1 MACNRSADRG
11 PAYHGQPPLP
21 WLAVLA
27 GASGIA
33 FGADWLGAAFGLDA
47 TRIWVRM
54 AATGVAAALAVPLA
68 LQTRIPALPV
78 GRSRTLGM
86 VMLLLAALITW
97 GIAALAAERA
107 WFDGISMM
115 LILLITLPVHA
126 AIVFLRGA
134 RARPVHMPAARPGAS
149 SPALL
154 LPPLAIVFAGYALL
168 PPETTGSRFALPL
181 LLVVTV
187 WGAVLMVHSLAISG
201 AWPKRLSRI
210 SDNPTMRVLAIIL
223 SVLAALLMLAALLT
237 HADPVSRGPVSR
249 GIAAIAGCVMVT
261 SIAVALS
268 PGIRHRANKRSS

>member
-1 MACNRSADRG
+1 
-11 PAYHGQPPLP
+11 
-21 WLAVLA
+21 
-27 GASGIA
+27 
-33 FGADWLGAAFGLDA
+33 
-47 TRIWVRM
+47 
-54 AATGVAAALAVPLA
+54 
-68 LQTRIPALPV
+68 
-78 GRSRTLGM
+78 
-86 VMLLLAALITW
+86 MLLLAALITW

-126 AIVFLRGA
+126 AIVFLRAA
-134 RARPVHMPAARPGAS
+134 RARPVHMPAARPGAA

-187 WGAVLMVHSLAISG
+187 WGAMLMAHSLAISG
-201 AWPKRLSRI
+201 AWPERLSRI
-210 SDNPTMRVLAIIL
+210 SGNPTTRVLAIIL
-223 SVLAALLMLAALLT
+223 SVLTALLMLAALPT
-237 HADPVSRGPVSR
+237 HADPVSR

-268 PGIRHRANKRSS
+268 PGIRHRANTRSS